1 MEASWDDLKLFLI
14 VAEGGGLSA
23 ASVRTGISAPTI
35 GRRMLALERTMN
47 RILFERSRRGYVL
60 AADGICLL
68 ERVREM
74 SKISGEITDWHSG
87 AFADPFVGMAG
98 DSWMAMFLA
107 QNNKS
112 LSKGP
117 GDIRFCC
124 FDAQDG
130 LSMINRD
137 SDIAILCNPPQTGN
151 FAVAPYGLRC
161 LCSLSVTRAWLG
173 GGSTVGIIGQGRSP
187 FPARTLGVRAS

>member
-23 ASVRTGISAPTI
+23 ASARTGISAPTI
-35 GRRMLALERTMN
+35 GRRMLSLERTMN

-87 AFADPFVGMAG
+87 AFADPFVGIAG
-98 DSWMAMFLA
+98 DSWLAMFLA
-107 QNNKS
+107 QNNKA
-112 LSKGP
+112 LSHGP

-130 LSMINRD
+130 LNMINRD
-137 SDIAILCNPPQTGN
+137 SDIAIISNPPQTGN
-151 FAVAPYGLRC
+151 FCGAPFGDSGLC
-161 LCSLSVTRAWLG
+161 GLSVTGAWG
-173 GGSTVGIIGQGRSP
+173 CRGSSVGVAGQGRGALS
-187 FPARTLGVRAS
+187 ARALGVRAS